1 MAYISNHRWLV
12 ECDDDRKSFPSRSAA
27 RDYAAWLN
35 RHPSNVDIRRF
46 GPYLN
51 ADGIAR
57 IIDLDGFQQ
66 RDGRY
71 RYITENDAEY
81 YRYT

>member
-12 ECDDDRKSFPSRSAA
+12 ECDDEHKSFSSRSAA
-27 RDYAAWLN
+27 REYAARLAN
-35 RHPSNVDIRRF
+35 HPANVNIRRF
-46 GPYLN
+46 GPYKN
-51 ADGIAR
+51 VDGIAR

-71 RYITENDAEY
+71 RYVTENDAEY